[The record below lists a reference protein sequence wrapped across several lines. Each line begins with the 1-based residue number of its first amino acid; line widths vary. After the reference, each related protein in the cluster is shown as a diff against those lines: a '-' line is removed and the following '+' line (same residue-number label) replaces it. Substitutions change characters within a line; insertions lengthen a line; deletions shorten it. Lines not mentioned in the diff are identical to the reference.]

1 MKTLVSVIKKGVKA
15 SLVLILLI
23 SANSASSQVVS
34 ELQFSNP
41 SLESGVAGENG
52 AQYRFPLVASGIDAV
67 VQIKGRSSSQVVLS
81 NIDTSGPGLGYGK
94 AFQPVLGIPGTAPA
108 NSNWSMD
115 FNLTFYKTGTNT
127 KISISQFYVTGL
139 DIDGDDVTLSEWTQ
153 MNKVKK
159 IDTAIINRL
168 TFTKTASSGTGDDYK
183 VEGVITNAPG
193 IDTSATFVMAT
204 YRYENKDGIDFTIG
218 AKTSGLTT
226 TAGMRLN
233 SLWFR
238 DFFTP
243 PLPVKMISF
252 TANLNK
258 NKADLKWITATEQNV
273 SHYVIEKSLD
283 GNNFRDA
290 GIVFSNGNTTDET
303 QYGYSDNISND
314 KATII
319 YYRLRSVDLDGKTEL
334 SATRMIRIA
343 QENSNTMSI
352 LTYPNPVTNEI
363 RVTIPANWQSKKV
376 VYDIVTLN
384 GQVARHVETA
394 SAGQTEAIAVSN
406 LAPGFYAVRANC
418 EGQVVQQRIIKQ

>member
-168 TFTKTASSGTGDDYK
+168 TFTKMASSGTGDDYK

-218 AKTSGLTT
+218 AKTAGLTT

-243 PLPVKMISF
+243 ALPVKMVSF
-252 TANLNK
+252 TATLNK
-258 NKADLKWITATEQNV
+258 NKADLKWVTATEQNV

-290 GIVFSNGNTTDET
+290 GIVFSNGNTTDEM
-303 QYGYSDNISND
+303 QYAYSDNISND
-314 KATII
+314 KTTII

-384 GQVARHVETA
+384 GQVARHIETA

-418 EGQVVQQRIIKQ
+418 EGQEAQQRIIKQ